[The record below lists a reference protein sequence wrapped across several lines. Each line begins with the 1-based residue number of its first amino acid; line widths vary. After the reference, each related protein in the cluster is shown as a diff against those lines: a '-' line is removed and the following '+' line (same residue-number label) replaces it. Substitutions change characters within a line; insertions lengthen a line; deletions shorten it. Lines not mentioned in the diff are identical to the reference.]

1 MGSTG
6 LLAARQLARTW
17 QDRRQVVGRRRVV
30 TATPSPAPT
39 GHSTPPDWV
48 ARVAREAAT
57 EAQTPVDLLTDY
69 LEVLSEAALSGTH
82 PRPSQLSTI
91 RRIGRDAAERGVAP
105 GHAVD
110 LYLSAA
116 WRLWRALPAVE
127 SPRAGGDARAAAG
140 AVRGVVGEAVEP
152 GVAGS
157 QSAGRE
163 MTRREEP
170 ARREFV

>member
-1 MGSTG
+1 MGSAG
-6 LLAARQLARTW
+6 LLAARQLAGTW

-30 TATPSPAPT
+30 TATPSRAPSGT
-39 GHSTPPDWV
+39 STSPDWV

-57 EAQTPVDLLTDY
+57 EAETPVDLLTDY

-82 PRPSQLSTI
+82 PRPNQLSTI

-127 SPRAGGDARAAAG
+127 SPRDQGDVRDAA
-140 AVRGVVGEAVEP
+140 EAVLRVVSE
-152 GVAGS
+152 A
-157 QSAGRE
+157 
-163 MTRREEP
+163 
-170 ARREFV
+170 